1 MIVAGIAV
9 TFLFANSLH
18 APFSSASVSAIIVF
32 TLIAATMTSTFA
44 ATIYTQNKSGN
55 RYTRKAT
62 YNTFTMASGAP
73 SGGGGSLADR
83 GTWGMFHSDG

>member
-1 MIVAGIAV
+1 MK
-9 TFLFANSLH
+9 TRKLKFL
-18 APFSSASVSAIIVF
+18 VSAIIVF

-44 ATIYTQNKSGN
+44 ATIYTQNESGN